1 MLSPDE
7 KVGRSYGEQVDLIN
21 RRLASE
27 LVGQEVNKGDMLSF
41 FQFGDSDIVTVFERR
56 TNVNVTANVGVHYPV
71 RSQFAVAN
79 INR

>member
-1 MLSPDE
+1 MLS
-7 KVGRSYGEQVDLIN
+7 Y
-21 RRLASE
+21 
-27 LVGQEVNKGDMLSF
+27 
-41 FQFGDSDIVTVFERR
+41 FQFGGSDIVTVFERR